1 VGKQIEFGQ
10 GVTMLRVES
19 LSKAFDGFSA
29 VSDANLTVKP
39 GEIVAVIGP
48 NGAGKT
54 TLFNLISG
62 IIPPDSGRVFFNGDD
77 ITGLPPHKICRK
89 GLSRSFQVV
98 NVFQR
103 LTVFENVQVAVLSRE
118 RRTWNCFTPASS
130 LMLDETNR
138 ILENVGLLEKRNR
151 TTALLSHGDRK
162 VLEIAMALGGNPRFL
177 ILDEPT
183 AGMAP
188 EETARC
194 ITLIKEISEKLGL
207 TILFCEH
214 DMEIV
219 FGIANRI
226 MVMVRG
232 ATIIQGTCEEVRCNQ
247 AVQEAYLGGDETCL
261 M

>member
-1 VGKQIEFGQ
+1 MLE
-10 GVTMLRVES
+10 VTS
-19 LSKAFDGFSA
+19 LSKAFAGFKA
-29 VSDANLTVKP
+29 VNHANLAVEK

-54 TLFNLISG
+54 TLFNLITG
-62 IIPPDSGRVFFNGDD
+62 IIKPDSGRVLFKNED
-77 ITGLPPHKICRK
+77 ITGLSPHEVCRK
-89 GLSRSFQVV
+89 RISRSFQIV

-103 LTVFENVQVAVLSRE
+103 LTVFENVQISVLSRE
-118 RRTWNCFTPASS
+118 KKTWNLFTPSAS
-130 LMLDETNR
+130 LAINETDE
-138 ILENVGLLEKRNR
+138 ILESVGLLKKKNR

-162 VLEIAMALGGNPRFL
+162 VLEIAMALGGNPEFL

-183 AGMAP
+183 AGMAA
-188 EETARC
+188 EETSRC
-194 ITLIKEISEKLGL
+194 IDLIKKLSQTMGL

-232 ATIIQGTCEEVRCNQ
+232 RTVIQGPCEEVRCNE
-247 AVQEAYLGGDETCL
+247 AVQDAYLGGSDICL

>member
-1 VGKQIEFGQ
+1 MVLEVK
-10 GVTMLRVES
+10 S
-19 LSKAFDGFSA
+19 LSKSFDGFKA
-29 VSDANLTVKP
+29 VNNANLDVQK

-54 TLFNLISG
+54 TLFNLITG
-62 IIPPDSGRVFFNGDD
+62 ILRPDSGTVHFKGEN
-77 ITGLPPHKICRK
+77 ITGLPPYKVCRK
-89 GLSRSFQVV
+89 RISRSFQVV
-98 NVFQR
+98 NIFPR
-103 LTVFENVQVAVLSRE
+103 LTVFENVQVSILSRE
-118 RRTWNCFTPASS
+118 KKTWNLFAPSS
-130 LMLDETNR
+130 KLVTDETSQ
-138 ILENVGLLEKRNR
+138 ILENVGLIQKKDR

-162 VLEIAMALGGNPRFL
+162 VLEIAMALGGDPEFL

-194 ITLIKEISEKLGL
+194 IELVKSLSEKLGL

-232 ATIIQGTCEEVRCNQ
+232 ATIVQGTCEEVRCNE
-247 AVQEAYLGGDETCL
+247 AVQDAYLGGSDVCL

>member
-1 VGKQIEFGQ
+1 
-10 GVTMLRVES
+10 MLEVAG
-19 LSKAFDGFSA
+19 LSKSFDGFKA
-29 VSDANLTVKP
+29 VNNAHLSIEK

-54 TLFNLISG
+54 TLFNLITG
-62 IIPPDSGRVFFNGDD
+62 IIKPDAGRVLFNNED
-77 ITGLPPHKICRK
+77 ITGLPPYKICRK
-89 GLSRSFQVV
+89 RISRSFQIV

-103 LTVFENVQVAVLSRE
+103 LTVFENVQISILSRE
-118 RRTWNCFTPASS
+118 KKTWNLFTPSKR
-130 LMLDETNR
+130 LVVHETDS
-138 ILENVGLLEKRNR
+138 ILESVGLSNKKDRI
-151 TTALLSHGDRK
+151 TAFLSHGDRK
-162 VLEIAMALGGNPRFL
+162 VLEIAMALGGNPEFL

-183 AGMAP
+183 AGMAA
-188 EETARC
+188 EETSRC
-194 ITLIKEISEKLGL
+194 IDLIKRLSKAMGL

-232 ATIIQGTCEEVRCNQ
+232 GTVIQGSCDEVRCNE
-247 AVQEAYLGGDETCL
+247 AVQNAYLGGSDVCL

>member
-1 VGKQIEFGQ
+1 VLEVK
-10 GVTMLRVES
+10 S
-19 LSKAFDGFSA
+19 LSKSFGGFIA
-29 VSDANLTVKP
+29 VNRADLAVEK

-54 TLFNLISG
+54 TLFNLITGVLKSENG
-62 IIPPDSGRVFFNGDD
+62 KVFFKGED
-77 ITGLPPHKICRK
+77 ITGLPSYEICKK
-89 GLSRSFQVV
+89 GISRSFQVV

-103 LTVFENVQVAVLSRE
+103 LSIFENVQISILSRE
-118 RRTWNCFTPASS
+118 RKTWNLFTPSAK
-130 LMLDETNR
+130 LAVEETNE
-138 ILENVGLLEKRNR
+138 ILESVGLMGKKGR
-151 TTALLSHGDRK
+151 TTGLISHGDRK
-162 VLEIAMALGGNPRFL
+162 VLEIAMALGGNPELL

-188 EETARC
+188 EETSRC
-194 ITLIKEISEKLGL
+194 IELIKGLSGKRGL

-232 ATIIQGTCEEVRCNQ
+232 GTIIQGSCNEVRANQ
-247 AVQEAYLGGDETCL
+247 AVQEAYLGGSDAC
-261 M
+261 

>member
-1 VGKQIEFGQ
+1 VLE
-10 GVTMLRVES
+10 VTS
-19 LSKAFDGFSA
+19 LSKTFDGFKA
-29 VSDANLTVKP
+29 VNDANLAVGK

-54 TLFNLISG
+54 TLFNLITG
-62 IIPPDSGRVFFNGDD
+62 IIKPDSGRVLFKNED
-77 ITGLPPHKICRK
+77 ITGLPPHEVCRK
-89 GLSRSFQVV
+89 RISRSFQIV

-103 LTVFENVQVAVLSRE
+103 LTVFENVQISVLSRE
-118 RRTWNCFTPASS
+118 KMTWNLFTPSAS
-130 LMLDETNR
+130 LAIKETDE
-138 ILENVGLLEKRNR
+138 ILESVGLLKKKNR

-162 VLEIAMALGGNPRFL
+162 VLEIAMALGGNPEFL

-183 AGMAP
+183 AGMAA
-188 EETARC
+188 EETSRC
-194 ITLIKEISEKLGL
+194 IDLIKKLSQTMGL

-232 ATIIQGTCEEVRCNQ
+232 CSVIQGSCEAVRCNE
-247 AVQEAYLGGDETCL
+247 AVQDAYLGGSDVCL

>member
-1 VGKQIEFGQ
+1 MLE
-10 GVTMLRVES
+10 VTS
-19 LSKAFDGFSA
+19 ISKTFDGFKA
-29 VSDANLTVKP
+29 VNKANLTVEK

-54 TLFNLISG
+54 TLFNLITG
-62 IIPPDSGRVFFNGDD
+62 IIKPDSGRVLFKNED
-77 ITGLPPHKICRK
+77 ITGLSPHEVCRK
-89 GLSRSFQVV
+89 RISRSFQIV

-103 LTVFENVQVAVLSRE
+103 LTVFENVQISVLSRE
-118 RRTWNCFTPASS
+118 KKTWNLFTPSTSLAIKETDEILAS
-130 LMLDETNR
+130 
-138 ILENVGLLEKRNR
+138 VGLLKKKNR

-162 VLEIAMALGGNPRFL
+162 VLEIAMALGGNPEFL

-183 AGMAP
+183 AGMAA
-188 EETARC
+188 EETSRC
-194 ITLIKEISEKLGL
+194 IDLIKMLSQTMGL

-232 ATIIQGTCEEVRCNQ
+232 GTIIQGSCEEVRCNE
-247 AVQEAYLGGDETCL
+247 AVQDAYLGGSDVCL
-261 M
+261 T

>member
-1 VGKQIEFGQ
+1 VLQ
-10 GVTMLRVES
+10 VES
-19 LSKAFDGFSA
+19 LTKTFDGFKA
-29 VSDANLTVKP
+29 VNNAQLGVEK

-54 TLFNLISG
+54 TLFNLITG
-62 IIPPDSGRVFFNGDD
+62 ILKPDKGKVFFKGED
-77 ITGLPPHKICRK
+77 ITGLPPFEVCRK
-89 GLSRSFQVV
+89 RISRSFQVV

-103 LTVFENVQVAVLSRE
+103 LTVFENVQISVLSRE
-118 RRTWNCFTPASS
+118 KKTWNLFTPSTKLS
-130 LMLDETNR
+130 VEETDR
-138 ILENVGLLEKRNR
+138 ILQSVGLLDRKDR
-151 TTALLSHGDRK
+151 TTGLLSHGDRK
-162 VLEIAMALGGNPRFL
+162 VLEIAMALGGDPEFL

-194 ITLIKEISEKLGL
+194 IALIKHLSEELGL

-219 FGIANRI
+219 FGIASRI

-232 ATIIQGTCEEVRCNQ
+232 ATIIQDTCDQVRCNQ
-247 AVQEAYLGGDETCL
+247 AVQDAYLGGSDVCL